1 MNKLVLSLGAC
12 LMGAVALGVENPL
25 PKWAFGGFE
34 LPAGVNPVIK
44 PNAATKFPC
53 PMQKRPIKW
62 EESDTFNPA
71 ATIKDGKIHVLYR
84 AEDNTHQGVGS
95 RTSRIGLAVS
105 KDGVT
110 MAREP
115 KPVLFPGGDDQ
126 KKFDCPGG
134 CEDPRVAVTEDGL
147 YVMTYTSWNRQ
158 CPRLC
163 IATSR
168 DLRHWTKHG
177 PAFAKAQNGRFLNMG
192 CKSGAIVTEP
202 SAKDPSRYVIAKI
215 HGKYLM
221 YWGEAAIDAAT
232 SDDLVNWNPVTKQDG
247 SLRDLVKP
255 RPGFFD
261 STLVEVG
268 PAAIKTQYGIVVLYN
283 GRNGHGDIADKR
295 YGQGTYCGGQV
306 LFDNRDP
313 YMPAARLDEPYF
325 RPLADF
331 ERKGQYA
338 EGTVFTEGL
347 VFYKEKWYMYYG
359 CADSFVGVAV
369 WDPKKGNRCGDP
381 LPEAK

>member
-34 LPAGVNPVIK
+34 RPAGVNPVIK

-221 YWGEAAIDAAT
+221 YWGEAAIDAASKAELPLFCYEDEDKLFLKT
-232 SDDLVNWNPVTKQDG
+232 PIESRG
-247 SLRDLVKP
+247 
-255 RPGFFD
+255 
-261 STLVEVG
+261 E
-268 PAAIKTQYGIVVLYN
+268 IKTASVVT
-283 GRNGHGDIADKR
+283 GPE
-295 YGQGTYCGGQV
+295 GG
-306 LFDNRDP
+306 FE
-313 YMPAARLDEPYF
+313 PAEAEYAKSRGMMSVTMGPRILRCETAPMCA
-325 RPLADF
+325 LA
-331 ERKGQYA
+331 A
-338 EGTVFTEGL
+338 V
-347 VFYKEKWYMYYG
+347 MY
-359 CADSFVGVAV
+359 ST
-369 WDPKKGNRCGDP
+369 NN
-381 LPEAK
+381 L